1 MANKKGNQ
9 RAQRTDQAILAAA
22 REIMVSE
29 GMDAVTHQRVAEVA
43 QVGRAT
49 VYRRW
54 PSIDVLILAVFERLP
69 FPFLDEDESGD
80 FRERLR
86 RNLAWTVSFYSSDAT
101 HPLPLAL
108 AERAQHDERM
118 RAALDGLIGQKER
131 NLAAAIQ
138 QASPEIRA
146 SLIVEDPKT
155 LISILLGPLYYRSM
169 LQGEEITAA
178 FIDTII
184 DSIFV
189 KSPA

>member
-101 HPLPLAL
+101 HPLTLAL